1 MAARRFH
8 GKRALKAGQ
17 SDQFEVKKM
26 SPLDDLT
33 REERKAIV
41 KEAITEWMD
50 GKFLELGIWTF
61 RGVLALGFGV
71 LVYFVMTMNGWVRH
85 N

>member
-1 MAARRFH
+1 MGEF
-8 GKRALKAGQ
+8 Q
-17 SDQFEVKKM
+17 
-26 SPLDDLT
+26 DLS

-61 RGVLALGFGV
+61 RGIFALAFGV
-71 LVYFVMTMNGWVRH
+71 LMYLVLITNGWVKH
-85 N
+85 G